1 MLLKRIDLDTMHMDN
16 LRVLIHSVRAGGKT
30 HLVGDMLKTER
41 EFGPVA
47 YVNTDG
53 EGLMT
58 IKGIGLGAV
67 GYQVETLKDFKELMA
82 EFIKKPLHAL
92 GVDSLQVLE
101 RMVKLHVLG
110 TSDRSPISTKEK
122 NEWVDIG
129 REFENAL
136 VSIGKAAKIVM
147 CTCPSALNMDPITQS
162 MKLVSPDLSGQ
173 RAMGCA
179 GYFEWVGYIKTI
191 QAGKGVAKRSIQFAS
206 DGVTLVRQQIP
217 HEILEDVPLPQG
229 PGGWLAIK
237 SRIEKGFANGTI
249 SLLA

>member
-1 MLLKRIDLDTMHMDN
+1 MLKRIDLDTMEDN
-16 LRVLIHSVRAGGKT
+16 RLRMLVHSVRAGGKT
-30 HLVGDMLKTER
+30 SLVGDMLKTER
-41 EFGPVA
+41 EFGPIA

-67 GYQVETLKDFKELMA
+67 GYQVETLKDFKDLMA

-110 TSDRSPISTKEK
+110 TCDRSPTSTKEK

-147 CTCPSALNMDPITQS
+147 CTCPSAINADNITNNPR
-162 MKLVSPDLSGQ
+162 LISPDLTGQ
-173 RAMGCA
+173 RALGCA
-179 GYFEWVGYIKTI
+179 GYFEWVGYIKTM
-191 QAGKGVAKRSIQFAS
+191 QTGKGVAKRSIQFAS

-217 HEILEDVPLPQG
+217 NEIMEDIPLPQG
-229 PGGWLAIK
+229 AGGWLVIK
-237 SRIEKGFANGTI
+237 SRIEKGFTNG
-249 SLLA
+249 AV

>member
-1 MLLKRIDLDTMHMDN
+1 MLKRINLDTIEDSR
-16 LRVLIHSVRAGGKT
+16 LRMLVHSVRAGGKT
-30 HLVGDMLKTER
+30 HLVGDMLNYEKQ
-41 EFGPVA
+41 FGPVA

-58 IKGIGLGAV
+58 IKGIGLGDV
-67 GYQVETLKDFKELMA
+67 GYQVETFKDFKELMA

-101 RMVKLHVLG
+101 RMAKLHVLG
-110 TSDRSPISTKEK
+110 TCDRSPTSTKEK

-147 CTCPSALNMDPITQS
+147 CTCPSALNMDPITQT

-179 GYFEWVGYIKTI
+179 GYFEYVGYIKTM
-191 QAGKGVAKRSIQFAS
+191 QTGKGVSKRSMQLAS
-206 DGVTLVRQQIP
+206 DGVTLVRQQTP
-217 HEILEDVPLPQG
+217 NEITEDIPLPQG
-229 PGGWLAIK
+229 AGGWLAIK
-237 SRIEKGFANGTI
+237 TRIEKGFTNGV
-249 SLLA
+249 

>member
-1 MLLKRIDLDTMHMDN
+1 MLKRINLDTIEDN
-16 LRVLIHSVRAGGKT
+16 RLRLLVHSVRAGGKT
-30 HLVGDMLKTER
+30 HLVGDMLNYEKQ
-41 EFGPVA
+41 FGPVA

-58 IKGIGLGAV
+58 IKGIGLGDV
-67 GYQVETLKDFKELMA
+67 GYQVETFKDFKELMA

-110 TSDRSPISTKEK
+110 TCDRSPVSTKEK

-147 CTCPSALNMDPITQS
+147 CTCPSALNMDPITQT

-179 GYFEWVGYIKTI
+179 GYFEYVGYIKTM
-191 QAGKGVAKRSIQFAS
+191 QTGKGVAKRSVQFAS
-206 DGVTLVRQQIP
+206 DGVTLVRQQTP
-217 HEILEDVPLPQG
+217 NEITDDIPLPQG
-229 PGGWLAIK
+229 SGGWLAIK
-237 SRIEKGFANGTI
+237 SRIEKGFIHGN
-249 SLLA
+249 

>member
-1 MLLKRIDLDTMHMDN
+1 MLKRIDLDTMEDN
-16 LRVLIHSVRAGGKT
+16 RLRMLVHSVRAGGKT
-30 HLVGDMLKTER
+30 SLVGDMLKTER
-41 EFGPVA
+41 EFGPIA

-67 GYQVETLKDFKELMA
+67 GYQVETLKDFKDLMA

-110 TSDRSPISTKEK
+110 TCDRSPTSTKEK

-147 CTCPSALNMDPITQS
+147 CTCPSAINADNITNNPR
-162 MKLVSPDLSGQ
+162 LISPDLTGQ
-173 RAMGCA
+173 RALGCA
-179 GYFEWVGYIKTI
+179 GYFEWVGYIKTM
-191 QAGKGVAKRSIQFAS
+191 QTGKGVAKRSVQFAS

-217 HEILEDVPLPQG
+217 NEIMEDIPLPQG
-229 PGGWLAIK
+229 AGGWLAIK
-237 SRIEKGFANGTI
+237 SRIEKGFTNG
-249 SLLA
+249 AM